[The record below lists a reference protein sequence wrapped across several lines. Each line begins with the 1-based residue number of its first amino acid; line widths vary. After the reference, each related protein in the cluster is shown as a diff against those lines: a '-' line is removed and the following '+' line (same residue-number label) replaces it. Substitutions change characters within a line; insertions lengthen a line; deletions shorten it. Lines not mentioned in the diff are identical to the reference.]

1 MKKEKVKKLL
11 LAIVGILLVGTG
23 IAFNAAASLG
33 NDPIGIVY
41 DGLRNV
47 LGLSA
52 QQLGMASNFVNFALT
67 ALVFCLGRRYVNVGT
82 FIYILPYGTIV
93 DLGGRLYHV
102 LFPVQTLPVQIL
114 GAFIGCILLYFGV
127 AMFIVADIG
136 LDPFTGT
143 VMLIRDKVKKEYRTV
158 KICFDA
164 GCVLL
169 GVLSGGRL
177 GVITVAT
184 ALAAGP
190 VIQFFSERISKCME
204 RGVAH
209 KTESE
214 VSA

>member
-1 MKKEKVKKLL
+1 MKKEKGKKLL

-52 QQLGMASNFVNFALT
+52 QQLGMASNFVNFVLT

-143 VMLIRDKVKKEYRTV
+143 VMLIRDKVKKN
-158 KICFDA
+158 I
-164 GCVLL
+164 
-169 GVLSGGRL
+169 GR
-177 GVITVAT
+177 
-184 ALAAGP
+184 
-190 VIQFFSERISKCME
+190 
-204 RGVAH
+204 
-209 KTESE
+209 
-214 VSA
+214 

>member
-1 MKKEKVKKLL
+1 MNKEKIKKMI
-11 LAIVGILLVGTG
+11 LAIVGILFVGTG
-23 IAFNAAASLG
+23 IAFNAGAYLG

-67 ALVFCLGRRYVNVGT
+67 AVVFWLGRRYVNIGT
-82 FIYILPYGTIV
+82 FIYIVPYGTIV
-93 DLGGRLYHV
+93 DLGGKLYRI
-102 LFPVQTLPVQIL
+102 LFPVQTLPLQIL
-114 GAFIGCILLYFGV
+114 GAFTGCILLYFGV

-164 GCVLL
+164 GCVVL
-169 GVLSGGRL
+169 GIISGGRL
-177 GVITVAT
+177 GVITVVT

-190 VIQFFSERISKCME
+190 MIQFFSEKISKCMA
-204 RGVAH
+204 RIAAH

>member
-143 VMLIRDKVKKEYRTV
+143 VMLIRNKVKKEYRTV

-190 VIQFFSERISKCME
+190 VIQFFSVRISKCME
-204 RGVAH
+204 RGAAH